1 MSCCNQ
7 HTYFDQYKVAGAKQT
22 MFNNTGYYKQI
33 QAYTNQP
40 QVVEGFAF
48 ESPSARFST
57 AASLVTPPQKP
68 MVVSIARVGG
78 APILAMPPNQF
89 AGPRGAA
96 PFSAAAPGQVVKYAQ
111 TYPAIDMHPGASTM
125 ASIGGYQFQN
135 SAYSNDTQTV
145 YVTGSC
151 TM

>member
-1 MSCCNQ
+1 
-7 HTYFDQYKVAGAKQT
+7 

-40 QVVEGFAF
+40 QVVEHFAMGG
-48 ESPSARFST
+48 SPSTTFAT
-57 AASLVTPPQKP
+57 AAMLATPPKKP
-68 MVVSIARVGG
+68 EVVSIARVGG
-78 APILAMPPNQF
+78 GPILALTPNNF

-111 TYPAIDMHPGASTM
+111 TYPAIDMHPGSRSM
-125 ASIGGYQFQN
+125 ASIGGYQLQN